1 MTKLKVVNNIVK
13 IPINSYSITFN
24 VDKEFREVMSI
35 RFSDNFSAFN
45 EIEKTDI
52 IQELICLLD
61 NKRIN
66 HFKEYYAE
74 LRKAK
79 QKQKGNT
86 NDTAN
91 MQDL

>member
-1 MTKLKVVNNIVK
+1 MTKLKLVNNIIK
-13 IPINSYSITFN
+13 LPIDSYSITFN
-24 VDKEFREVMSI
+24 IDKDFKEVMSI
-35 RFSDNFSAFN
+35 KFSDNFSAFSKL
-45 EIEKTDI
+45 EKTDI

-61 NKRIN
+61 TKRIN

-86 NDTAN
+86 HDTTN
-91 MQDL
+91 M

>member
-1 MTKLKVVNNIVK
+1 MTKLKLVNNVIK
-13 IPINSYSITFN
+13 LQNNSYSITFN
-24 VDKEFREVMSI
+24 IDKEFREVMNM
-35 RFSDNFSAFN
+35 RFSDNFSVFSDL
-45 EIEKTDI
+45 EKTDI

-61 NKRIN
+61 NKRVN

-86 NDTAN
+86 HDTTN
-91 MQDL
+91 M